1 MRAVA
6 RFLGEHRELWPT
18 WLPLLVLAAL
28 TPVAGMAVPLVERRL
43 IDDVLLAKRLD
54 LLPTTAGM
62 YGALVLLTSISHYV
76 GGYLRSY
83 LDEQVARRLR
93 WRLFTHSQTLSFA
106 FSRRHHSGQ
115 TMALFANDVPAFAA
129 LVGSTAVNATTGLV
143 GLLLGTLLMFSLS
156 WQLAVVAA
164 VVSPIGFALVTLA
177 TRPIRPIARRAQE
190 KAAEVT
196 EQLHEDLAGLREIVA
211 FGQERRQRLRFAS
224 TLDEL
229 LRLRMRLNLVDVGLQ
244 GGQSAFSLAITLALV
259 GVGGYLV
266 IVDQT
271 TIGTVVA
278 VRSLFGL
285 LLQPTGRL
293 LRVFGDAQRG
303 LALADRIYRWLDQ
316 RPQVVELDGAHAP
329 RVVEGVIEFHR
340 VSFGYDPGRLVLE
353 DVSFRVRPGEMLAV
367 VGPSG
372 AGKSTLASLVPR
384 FYDPVAGRVTLDGVD
399 LRMLP
404 LTTLR
409 AQIGLVFQDTFLFA
423 GTVRENIAFGC
434 DAADD
439 AAIVA
444 AARAANAWE
453 FIEQLPNGLDTR
465 IGERGAQLSEGQ
477 RQRLSIA
484 RALVRDPRILIL
496 DEVTSALDAESEHL
510 LQLGLA
516 TASVGRTTLVIAHRL
531 ATIRRADRILVLDA
545 GRVVEEGT
553 HEELLLRGGLY
564 RRLFERQFGPVGP
577 GPVDL
582 ATREPVPASRF

>member
-1 MRAVA
+1 
-6 RFLGEHRELWPT
+6 
-18 WLPLLVLAAL
+18 
-28 TPVAGMAVPLVERRL
+28 
-43 IDDVLLAKRLD
+43 
-54 LLPTTAGM
+54 
-62 YGALVLLTSISHYV
+62 
-76 GGYLRSY
+76 
-83 LDEQVARRLR
+83 
-93 WRLFTHSQTLSFA
+93 
-106 FSRRHHSGQ
+106 
-115 TMALFANDVPAFAA
+115 
-129 LVGSTAVNATTGLV
+129 
-143 GLLLGTLLMFSLS
+143 
-156 WQLAVVAA
+156 
-164 VVSPIGFALVTLA
+164 
-177 TRPIRPIARRAQE
+177 
-190 KAAEVT
+190 
-196 EQLHEDLAGLREIVA
+196 
-211 FGQERRQRLRFAS
+211 
-224 TLDEL
+224 
-229 LRLRMRLNLVDVGLQ
+229 
-244 GGQSAFSLAITLALV
+244 
-259 GVGGYLV
+259 
-266 IVDQT
+266 
-271 TIGTVVA
+271 
-278 VRSLFGL
+278 
-285 LLQPTGRL
+285 
-293 LRVFGDAQRG
+293 
-303 LALADRIYRWLDQ
+303 
-316 RPQVVELDGAHAP
+316 
-329 RVVEGVIEFHR
+329 VVEGVIEFHR